1 MCATA
6 CLAAH
11 PRWRTCPL
19 AAPSTRAAR
28 TQWKSARSK
37 CRGSL
42 IRMKTI
48 ELPAGY
54 LEKGNMNNL
63 LEVNELSKQYSQGN
77 VLAKITL
84 TAVDHVSFYI
94 KPAEIFT
101 LAGESGCGKTTTA
114 KVVLGFEEP
123 TSGTIL
129 HNGKPQT
136 PKEKVWITEG
146 VQAIFQDPF
155 STFNPLRTVD
165 QYFFETVQ
173 NHLLAM
179 RKPQAIEL
187 IDQKLRLVGLTYKE
201 FAGKYPNEF
210 SGGQLQRISI
220 ARALLTDPK
229 LIVADEPV
237 SMVDAS
243 LRMSIVNLFKQ
254 LRDELGV
261 SILYI
266 THDLATAYYVSDRIA
281 IMFRGNIVE
290 MGTVEEVLMNPRH
303 PYTRLLRDSIPEAN
317 PHRRWQG
324 RINLNETEQSEYLKQ
339 GCKFAGRC
347 PEVMEICKGVVPA
360 DINVEDVLV
369 KCHLYSGNKA
379 I

>member
-1 MCATA
+1 MDK
-6 CLAAH
+6 LLDVQQLYKEYH
-11 PRWRTCPL
+11 L
-19 AAPSTRAAR
+19 
-28 TQWKSARSK
+28 
-37 CRGSL
+37 GSL
-42 IRMKTI
+42 IARTRI
-48 ELPAGY
+48 
-54 LEKGNMNNL
+54 
-63 LEVNELSKQYSQGN
+63 
-77 VLAKITL
+77 I
-84 TAVDHVSFYI
+84 AVENISFFI
-94 KPAEIFT
+94 NPAEIFT

-114 KVVLGFEEP
+114 KIVLGFEES
-123 TSGTIL
+123 TAGVVL
-129 HNGKPQT
+129 HNTKPQS

-165 QYFFETVQ
+165 SYFFETVS
-173 NHLLAM
+173 NYKLAQT
-179 RKPQAIEL
+179 KKDAIDIINE
-187 IDQKLRLVGLTYKE
+187 KLKAVGLSYIE

-229 LIVADEPV
+229 LIIADEPV

-243 LRMSIVNLFKQ
+243 LRMSIVNLFKK

-290 MGTVEEVLMNPRH
+290 MGTVENVLMQPKH
-303 PYTRLLRDSIPEAN
+303 PYTRLLRDSIPQADPN
-317 PHRRWQG
+317 KSWSDT
-324 RINLNETEQSEYLKQ
+324 INLMELEQDEYLRK

-347 PEVMEICKGVVPA
+347 PQVMEHCKTQVPA
-360 DINVEDVLV
+360 DLIIDDVLV
-369 KCHLYSGNKA
+369 KCHLYDEKMTN
-379 I
+379 

>member
-1 MCATA
+1 
-6 CLAAH
+6 
-11 PRWRTCPL
+11 
-19 AAPSTRAAR
+19 
-28 TQWKSARSK
+28 
-37 CRGSL
+37 
-42 IRMKTI
+42 MKTI
-48 ELPAGY
+48 RSPAGW
-54 LEKGNMNNL
+54 LEKNNMNNL
-63 LEVNELSKQYSQGN
+63 LEVNELTKRYFQGN
-77 VLAKITL
+77 LIARIKL

-114 KVVLGFEEP
+114 KLVLGFEEA
-123 TSGTIL
+123 TSGEML
-129 HNGKPQT
+129 HNGKKQT
-136 PKEKVWITEG
+136 RREKAWITKG

-165 QYFFETVQ
+165 SYFHETVR
-173 NHLLAM
+173 NFRLA
-179 RKPQAIEL
+179 RSKQEAIDR
-187 IDQKLRLVGLTYKE
+187 IDQKLRLVGLSYQE

-220 ARALLTDPK
+220 ARALVTDPNL
-229 LIVADEPV
+229 LIADEPV

-254 LRDELGV
+254 LRDQLGV

-290 MGTVEEVLMNPRH
+290 MGPVEQVLMNPRH
-303 PYTRLLRDSIPEAN
+303 PYSKLLRDSIPQAD
-317 PHRRWQG
+317 PKQRWTTTVT
-324 RINLNETEQSEYLKQ
+324 LSELEQEEYLRQ

-347 PEVMEICKGVVPA
+347 PDVMDICKSVAPSDT
-360 DINVEDVLV
+360 DIDGVLV
-369 KCHLYSGNKA
+369 KCHKYSGE
-379 I
+379 